1 MGLVVYHGL
10 VYGCMLS
17 GLIRFGIDWA
27 GWLMLIRRVGTSFG
41 LDLLTSLEVLK
52 D

>member
-1 MGLVVYHGL
+1 MHGL
-10 VYGCMLS
+10 GCLS
-17 GLIRFGIDWA
+17 WAGVWVIRFGIDWA